1 VQDTLDAVETLLK
14 KHEAFER
21 AAATQEERFLAL
33 ERITTVSGRY
43 CFFAALETSTF
54 HHCDISHPHYCQ
66 QHVIIPMVDQ

>member
-43 CFFAALETSTF
+43 FVSLQHWKRQLFITAIFPTLITVSSTLL
-54 HHCDISHPHYCQ
+54 YQ
-66 QHVIIPMVDQ
+66 W

>member
-33 ERITTVSGRY
+33 ERITTVSGY
-43 CFFAALETSTF
+43 YVVSQKNKTPNFW
-54 HHCDISHPHYCQ
+54 P
-66 QHVIIPMVDQ
+66 